1 MTLSLPVLIV
11 ASGFWLILLVGCGI
25 FFMLASNF
33 KKSYVR
39 ESLVVADLKSKV
51 AELAAQISEGNAT
64 TSEAVQ
70 QPQQETDPQHKAEDM
85 ELLKRR
91 IALLESELAAAESKV
106 DGQGKE
112 DGSLVSK
119 LRLDKLNEKYMNI
132 QALWESTNQEL
143 IRADGKIAELLG
155 AKAAL
160 EKERAMLERQ
170 VASLSETDVDT
181 DVASLREVII
191 NFTEDSRELLLEIEK
206 LNTEKVALEQQIK
219 DMEEGGKGTAGKV
232 VGLQRKLDE
241 AEAEIDA
248 LKAAHR

>member
-1 MTLSLPVLIV
+1 MTISLPVLIV
-11 ASGFWLILLVGCGI
+11 ASGFWLILLAGCGL
-25 FFMLASNF
+25 FFVLASNF

-39 ESLVVADLKSKV
+39 ESLAVADLKTKITELTAQLGEANA
-51 AELAAQISEGNAT
+51 AE
-64 TSEAVQ
+64 SEAGQ
-70 QPQQETDPQHKAEDM
+70 ESPQETDPSQNAEDI

-106 DGQGKE
+106 DGAGKE

-119 LRLDKLNEKYMNI
+119 LRLDKLNEKYENI

-160 EKERAMLERQ
+160 EKERGMLERQ
-170 VASLSETDVDT
+170 VASLSETEADA
-181 DVASLREVII
+181 DVASMREVII
-191 NFTEDSRELLLEIEK
+191 NFTEDSRELLLELEK
-206 LNTEKVALEQQIK
+206 LNTQKAALEQQIK

-241 AEAEIDA
+241 AEAEIAA
-248 LKAAHR
+248 LKSAN